1 MVLKKQMTLKEILRQ
16 IGERHG
22 VDQLNPMQ
30 RAVGAAKSER
40 LILLAPTGSGKTL
53 AFAVPLMSRLRPD
66 GIEIPK
72 LKVVAKRNDDGT
84 ERLKTEQP
92 LPSPQAL
99 VIAPARE
106 LVLQIADVIR
116 PIAKGYKTVALY
128 GGHSMEDETNSLSIV
143 PDIVVATPGR
153 LLDHMLRGSID
164 TARTPALVL
173 DEYDK
178 ALELGFVDQMRRIVK
193 RMRRLRYVT
202 LTSATPLLD
211 MPDFIDLS
219 QAKVI
224 DYTNQD
230 QNPRSRTRIELVRSE
245 DKDKLQALGRLL
257 RSLPNGRT
265 IVFVNH
271 RESAERVF
279 NYLSREKFPVGL
291 YHGGLDQLQ
300 REMAVDMINNGTTPV
315 LASTDLGSRGLDI
328 EAVRQV
334 VHYHLPPTPESWT
347 HRNGRTARVD
357 AEGNVYVLLSPGEAT
372 PEYVD
377 ADGEYVPDDNNPDPI
392 RSDVAT
398 IYFNLG
404 KKEKVSKGDVMG
416 FLGKQCGL
424 NGKEIGRIVVK
435 DHCAIAAVPRCKAEA
450 TLQAASGTKI
460 KGQRVKVSL
469 FE

>member
-1 MVLKKQMTLKEILRQ
+1 MTLKEILQQ

-22 VDQLNPMQ
+22 VDKLNPMQ

-53 AFAVPLMSRLRPD
+53 AFAVPLVGRLSHD
-66 GIEIPK
+66 AD
-72 LKVVAKRNDDGT
+72 LT
-84 ERLKTEQP
+84 ST
-92 LPSPQAL
+92 QAL
-99 VIAPARE
+99 VIAPSRE
-106 LVLQIADVIR
+106 LVLQIANVVR
-116 PIAKGYKTVALY
+116 PIAKGFKTVALY

-153 LLDHMLRGSID
+153 LLDHILRGSID
-164 TARTPALVL
+164 IARTPTLVL

-193 RMRRLRYVT
+193 RMHRLRYVT
-202 LTSATPLLD
+202 LTSATALQE

-224 DYTNQD
+224 DYTKGSD
-230 QNPRSRTRIELVRSE
+230 NPRSRMRIELVRS
-245 DKDKLQALGRLL
+245 DNKDKLDALSRLL
-257 RSLPNGRT
+257 WSLPNERT

-271 RESAERVF
+271 RESAERVL
-279 NYLSREKFPVGL
+279 NHLSREKFPVGL

-300 REMAVDMINNGTTPV
+300 REMAIDMLNNGTTPV
-315 LASTDLGSRGLDI
+315 LVSTDLGSRGLDV

-334 VHYHLPPTPESWT
+334 VHYHLPPTQESWT

-357 AEGNVYVLLSPGEAT
+357 AEGNVYVLLSPNENV
-372 PEYVD
+372 PDYID
-377 ADGEYVPDDNNPDPI
+377 ADGDYTPDDDNPDPI
-392 RSDVAT
+392 RSTVAT
-398 IYFNLG
+398 LYFNLG
-404 KKEKVSKGDVMG
+404 KKEKVSKGDVLG
-416 FLGKQCGL
+416 FLGKQGGL
-424 NGKEIGRIVVK
+424 EGKEIGKIVVK
-435 DHCAIAAVPRCKAEA
+435 DHCAIAAVPRDKAEA
-450 TLQAASGTKI
+450 TLQAVSGAKI

>member
-1 MVLKKQMTLKEILRQ
+1 MTLKEILQQ

-22 VDQLNPMQ
+22 VDKLNPMQ

-40 LILLAPTGSGKTL
+40 IILLAPTGSGKTL
-53 AFAVPLMSRLRPD
+53 AFAVPLVGRLVSTTT
-66 GIEIPK
+66 
-72 LKVVAKRNDDGT
+72 LN
-84 ERLKTEQP
+84 
-92 LPSPQAL
+92 SPQAL
-99 VIAPARE
+99 IIAPSRE
-106 LVLQIADVIR
+106 LVLQIANVVR

-153 LLDHMLRGSID
+153 LLDHLLRGSID
-164 TARTPALVL
+164 IARTPALVL

-193 RMRRLRYVT
+193 RMHRLRFVT
-202 LTSATPLLD
+202 LTSATPLQD

-219 QAKVI
+219 QAKTI
-224 DYTNQD
+224 DYTGAD
-230 QNPRSRTRIELVRSE
+230 DNPRSRMHIQLVRS
-245 DKDKLQALGRLL
+245 DNKDKLDALSHLL

-279 NYLSREKFPVGL
+279 NHLSRQGIPAGL

-300 REMAVDMINNGTTPV
+300 REMAIDMLNNGTTPV
-315 LASTDLGSRGLDI
+315 LVSTDLGSRGLDI
-328 EAVRQV
+328 DDVRQV

-357 AEGNVYVLLSPGEAT
+357 SEGDVYVLLSPADT
-372 PEYVD
+372 VPEYID
-377 ADGEYVPDDNNPDPI
+377 ADGDYVPDTDNPDPI
-392 RSDVAT
+392 RSNVAT
-398 IYFNLG
+398 LYFNLG
-404 KKEKVSKGDVMG
+404 KKEKVSKGDVLG
-416 FLGKQCGL
+416 FLGKQGGL
-424 NGKEIGRIVVK
+424 DGKEIGKIVVK
-435 DHCAIAAVPRCKAEA
+435 DHCAIAAVPRDKAQS
-450 TLQAASGTKI
+450 TLQAVSGAKI

-469 FE
+469 YD

>member
-1 MVLKKQMTLKEILRQ
+1 MTLKEILQQ

-22 VDQLNPMQ
+22 VEQLNPMQ

-40 LILLAPTGSGKTL
+40 IILLAPTGSGKTL
-53 AFAVPLMSRLRPD
+53 AFAVPLVSRLAHQD
-66 GIEIPK
+66 K
-72 LKVVAKRNDDGT
+72 LT
-84 ERLKTEQP
+84 
-92 LPSPQAL
+92 SPQAMI
-99 VIAPARE
+99 IAPSRE
-106 LVLQIADVIR
+106 LVLQIAGVIR
-116 PIAKGYKTVALY
+116 PVAKGYKTVALY

-153 LLDHMLRGSID
+153 LLDHMLRGTID
-164 TARTPALVL
+164 VGRMPALVL

-193 RMRRLRYVT
+193 RMHRLRYVM
-202 LTSATPLLD
+202 LTSATPLQET
-211 MPDFIDLS
+211 PDFIDLS

-224 DYTNQD
+224 DYTD
-230 QNPRSRTRIELVRSE
+230 RTDSPRSRMNIRLVRS
-245 DKDKLQALGRLL
+245 DAKDKLEELGRLL

-271 RESAERVF
+271 RESAERVY
-279 NYLSREKFPVGL
+279 NYLSREHFPAGL

-300 REMAVDMINNGTTPV
+300 REMAIDMLNNGTTPILV
-315 LASTDLGSRGLDI
+315 STDLGSRGLDI

-357 AEGNVYVLLSPGEAT
+357 AEGNVYMLLSPAET
-372 PEYVD
+372 VPDYVD
-377 ADGEYVPDDNNPDPI
+377 TDGDYVPDDANSDPI
-392 RSDVAT
+392 CSHTAT
-398 IYFNLG
+398 LYFNLG
-404 KKEKVSKGDVMG
+404 KKEKVSKGDVLG
-416 FLGKQCGL
+416 FLSKQGGL
-424 NGKEIGRIVVK
+424 EGKEIGKIVVK
-435 DHCAIAAVPRCKAEA
+435 DHCAIAAVPRDKAGA
-450 TLQAASGTKI
+450 TLQAVSGAKI